1 MNSVRELAKALGLSH
16 TTVSDALRNKPRVK
30 KETRERVLKAAKE
43 AGYKHNPLAGALM
56 SEMRR
61 SGAGAFRGVLA
72 VVDLESSDQRVS
84 AARRYHREVYSGAE
98 KMAQELGFKTE
109 IFVLGSEGLT
119 VSRLNTI
126 LKSRGVRGL
135 LVLPAATTPDIRNLD
150 WDLYAGIYTDYIIE
164 QPALDSVCS
173 DHFRSMV
180 VAMRKLEE
188 LGYQRPGLVL
198 HRAHDQ
204 RLLYRWEAAY
214 RIQNTRSDNFEALE
228 PLVLDNINEKSFKEW
243 FEKSE
248 PDVVLSHRPEV
259 LGWME
264 EMGAKVP
271 QTHGFCCLNVMM
283 SDAPCSGLDLRPNLI
298 GRRGIELLVGQLHR
312 NAYGIPD
319 TASTTTIPAIWID
332 GPTTR
337 DLKAAGKEAVDSNR

>member
-61 SGAGAFRGVLA
+61 SGAGSFRGVLA
-72 VVDLESSDQRVS
+72 VVDLESSDQRLS
-84 AARRYHREVYSGAE
+84 AARRYHREVFAGAE
-98 KMAQELGFKTE
+98 EMGNELGFKTE

-119 VSRLNTI
+119 VARLNTI
-126 LKSRGVRGL
+126 LKSRGIRGL
-135 LVLPAATTPDIRNLD
+135 LILPAATAPDIRNLD
-150 WDLYAGIYTDYIIE
+150 WDVYAGIYTDYIIE
-164 QPALDSVCS
+164 RPALDSVCS

-188 LGYQRPGLVL
+188 LGYKRPGLVL
-198 HRAHDQ
+198 HKAHDQ

-214 RIQNTRSDNFEALE
+214 RIQDSRSDQFDAIE
-228 PLVLDNINEKSFKEW
+228 PLVLEDIDEDSFKDW
-243 FEKSE
+243 FEE
-248 PDVVLSHRPEV
+248 EGPDVVLSHRPEV
-259 LGWME
+259 LEWMQD
-264 EMGAKVP
+264 MGAQVP
-271 QTHGFCCLNVMM
+271 ETHGFCCLNVMN
-283 SDAPCSGLDLRPNLI
+283 SEDPVSGLDLRPHLI
-298 GRRGIELLVGQLHR
+298 GRRGLELLVGQLHR

-319 TASTTTIPAIWID
+319 PASTTTIPAIWID

-337 DLKAAGKEAVDSNR
+337 NMSS